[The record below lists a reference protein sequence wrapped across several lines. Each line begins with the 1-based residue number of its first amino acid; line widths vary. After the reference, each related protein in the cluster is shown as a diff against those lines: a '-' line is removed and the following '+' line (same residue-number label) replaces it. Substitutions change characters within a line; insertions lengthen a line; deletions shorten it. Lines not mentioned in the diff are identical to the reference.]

1 MPEIPD
7 LEGYRSYLNARL
19 PGQRIETAEAPIPWL
34 IRTGGDEFVKRMPGQ
49 VFEPIERIAKL
60 LIVPFDSGD
69 RFVVHAML
77 TGRFQYVEP
86 KHRRRSKTSWVL
98 GLANGMELRYFD
110 QRRMGRMYLIRPEQ
124 FDEVVPRW
132 TEMGPDVMH
141 PELTAEKWLELLKKS
156 RAQIKSVITNE
167 RIVAGIGNAY
177 SDEILW
183 EAKLHPYR
191 KRSDIPDEE
200 IVGLFHAMRRVMEWS
215 IPIVTQEMEEKG
227 LPPNHYR
234 DHLRVH
240 RKADQDCPRCGHRI
254 SEITS
259 GQKVTNFCRECQPGV
274 ER

>member
-19 PGQRIETAEAPIPWL
+19 PGQRVETAEAPIPWL

-49 VFEPIERIAKL
+49 VFEPIERVAKL
-60 LIVPFDSGD
+60 LIFPFESGD

-77 TGRFQYVEP
+77 AGRFQYVEP
-86 KHRRRSKTSWVL
+86 KHRRRSVTSWVL
-98 GLANGMELRYFD
+98 GLENGMEFRYFD

-132 TEMGPDVMH
+132 TEMGPDVMD
-141 PELTAEKWLELLKKS
+141 PQLTPEKWLELLKKS

-183 EAKLHPYR
+183 EAKLHPFR

-200 IVGLFHAMRRVMEWS
+200 IIGLFHAMRRVMEWS
-215 IPIVTQEMEEKG
+215 IPIVTREMEEKG

-234 DHLRVH
+234 KHLRVH
-240 RKADQDCPRCGHRI
+240 RKADDECPRCGHRI

-259 GQKVTNFCRECQPGV
+259 GKKVTNFCRECQPGL